1 MTPVTFVVKYAIKHQ
16 SGTGLN
22 CSTSPCPVISVF
34 DAKRQVPDADF
45 FIEEVGDVT
54 CKVNKVYLSM
64 SYLV

>member
-45 FIEEVGDVT
+45 FIEEVGDIKLT
-54 CKVNKVYLSM
+54 KCTYLCHTWFEC
-64 SYLV
+64 